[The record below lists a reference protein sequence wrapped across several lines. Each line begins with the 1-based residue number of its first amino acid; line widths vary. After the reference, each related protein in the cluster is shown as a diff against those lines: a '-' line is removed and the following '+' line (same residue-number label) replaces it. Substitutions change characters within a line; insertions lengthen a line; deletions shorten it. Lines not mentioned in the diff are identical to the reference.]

1 MKNEKLEKAIIYVD
15 RIANGCNPVNNS
27 PLTNDSVLNNP
38 NVIRCMYF
46 IKDILKEVYDN
57 GGVISKK
64 NKKYNKK
71 FDFQLLNKYKYI
83 ENKSISKIVRQINEL
98 RTDSSMEP
106 LKAKPIITW
115 LKDNG
120 YIIHGVINNLEGSI
134 VTEKGKSIGMYNEIQ
149 TFQNRTYIALLYNQK
164 AQEFLINNLK
174 YILA

>member
-57 GGVISKK
+57 GGVVSKK
-64 NKKYNKK
+64 NKNYNKK

-98 RTDSSMEP
+98 ITDASMEP

-134 VTEKGKSIGMYNEIQ
+134 ITEKGKSIGMYNEIQ
-149 TFQNRTYIALLYNQK
+149 TFQNRTYIALLYNEK

>member
-64 NKKYNKK
+64 NKNITKNLIFNY
-71 FDFQLLNKYKYI
+71 LI
-83 ENKSISKIVRQINEL
+83 SINI
-98 RTDSSMEP
+98 
-106 LKAKPIITW
+106 
-115 LKDNG
+115 
-120 YIIHGVINNLEGSI
+120 
-134 VTEKGKSIGMYNEIQ
+134 
-149 TFQNRTYIALLYNQK
+149 
-164 AQEFLINNLK
+164 
-174 YILA
+174 

>member
-71 FDFQLLNKYKYI
+71 FDFQLL
-83 ENKSISKIVRQINEL
+83 
-98 RTDSSMEP
+98 
-106 LKAKPIITW
+106 
-115 LKDNG
+115 
-120 YIIHGVINNLEGSI
+120 
-134 VTEKGKSIGMYNEIQ
+134 
-149 TFQNRTYIALLYNQK
+149 LL
-164 AQEFLINNLK
+164 L
-174 YILA
+174 